1 MRGVAGEPGVEV
13 TGNSYRRT
21 RRSHRL
27 QVDLSAIAPMACGLR
42 TWTRRFRPDQA
53 MPSNNEP
60 LTPRMSN
67 ASDADPHRNPDEGRS
82 WPRCEPAFTHFEL
95 GASSELRPT
104 AVMAKRYTP
113 RYGVRKE

>member
-1 MRGVAGEPGVEV
+1 MPTNHEP
-13 TGNSYRRT
+13 S
-21 RRSHRL
+21 
-27 QVDLSAIAPMACGLR
+27 
-42 TWTRRFRPDQA
+42 
-53 MPSNNEP
+53 
-60 LTPRMSN
+60 TPRVSN
-67 ASDADPHRNPDEGRS
+67 ASDADAHRNLDEGRQ